1 MTLCDGAP
9 TLVGFYQTC
18 CYSAASDLYEC
29 RDRRHPGD
37 EKSIHAAWR
46 NCFLGK
52 PWRYAFRNFD
62 TAPANGFDSKTRRLV
77 HAQLRRV
84 PVLAPTAL
92 ISSSMTEI
100 SSSSNASS
108 CIDDA
113 VMPRS
118 GVRP

>member
-1 MTLCDGAP
+1 MALCDEAP
-9 TLVGFYQTC
+9 TLVGFNQTS
-18 CYSAASDLYEC
+18 CYSAALGLCEIP
-29 RDRRHPGD
+29 DRRRPDD

-62 TAPANGFDSKTRRLV
+62 TTPANGFDSKTKRLV

-84 PVLAPTAL
+84 TVFAPTAL

-108 CIDDA
+108 YIDDA
-113 VMPRS
+113 VMQRS